1 MLILYYIILIL
12 YYIISYDRFGSIQ
25 VWSQPRPPT
34 TAAAMPPKRRH
45 ASTDG
50 ATSEFALATIVVN
63 MVVAILGDVQAQML
77 LAHTLDG
84 IQLRRAGLGGGGGPG
99 HDGPG
104 PGGPPGGGGG
114 GGGGG
119 AADGP
124 PKRKKRKESK
134 KWVAS
139 LELAQ
144 APFEVIDL

>member
-1 MLILYYIILIL
+1 
-12 YYIISYDRFGSIQ
+12 
-25 VWSQPRPPT
+25 
-34 TAAAMPPKRRH
+34 MPPKRRH

-63 MVVAILGDVQAQML
+63 MVVAILGDAQAQLL

-84 IQLRRAGLGGGGGPG
+84 IHLRRVRLGGGGGPD

-119 AADGP
+119 AADRP

-134 KWVAS
+134 K
-139 LELAQ
+139 
-144 APFEVIDL
+144 